1 MLYELDYRSY
11 KQLVSEADTGLTVAV
26 LLDKET
32 KDKLIK
38 RFAAIVQ
45 PYSRYWFIDWLWKY
59 LKHY

>member
-38 RFAAIVQ
+38 RFGAIVQ
-45 PYSRYWFIDWLWKY
+45 PYSRYWFIHWL
-59 LKHY
+59 